1 MVLSSS
7 LVNRCIVLLAVCFS
21 SAALAE
27 DEGNATLLPAAIN
40 AKWQTECSACH
51 IAYPPMLLPER
62 SWRKLMA
69 GLDKHFGVNAG
80 LDDASAKEITE
91 FLVDQS
97 ADHVQTRRAQGVV
110 RSIAPGDAPLRITE
124 TAFFKREHDEVR
136 SDVWKRPKVKSP
148 ANCGAC
154 HTGAEQGDFSEDRV
168 KIPK

>member
-1 MVLSSS
+1 MLK
-7 LVNRCIVLLAVCFS
+7 RCIILLAVYFS

-27 DEGNATLLPAAIN
+27 DEGTLLPAVAN
-40 AKWQTECSACH
+40 VKWKTECSACH

-80 LDDASAKEITE
+80 LDDAGAKEITE
-91 FLVDQS
+91 FLVGQS
-97 ADHVQTRRAQGVV
+97 ADHAQTRRAQGITH
-110 RSIAPGDAPLRITE
+110 SIPPNATPLRITE

-136 SDVWKRPKVKSP
+136 AEVWKRAKVKSP